1 MDDQDD
7 KGLAPIGDILP
18 KLIKPHHKPLSR
30 IKERL
35 VSMPLD
41 QKQTATLYQHSVL
54 CQTCMPYRDPGDAI
68 RIWQR
73 RNGFVRLELQAGRV
87 LDQDMDDFV
96 NVGLPF
102 GPKPRLVLYHL
113 NAEALRTQSPCIELE
128 DSLTA
133 FVRRTLGLDSKGRNI
148 RTVKDQLSRLA
159 AADFRIGARHGDR
172 AVTVKGTVI
181 EGLELWSPRDDRQR
195 GLWPTR
201 IQFSQ
206 RYFESLLAHAVPLNE
221 NAVARLSHSAMGLDI
236 YTWLAQRLHR
246 VEPGRGGLCA
256 MGFSKGAIRSRL
268 QAHARFPARLPDH
281 PEAGAGCL
289 PGSSIHHGWKGD
301 APAPQL
307 PAHPAQVR
315 VPRLADDTEAVQNP
329 RGRTTYPR
337 PLCRADHGHFVALD
351 HGHFVAQAYS

>member
-7 KGLAPIGDILP
+7 KGLVPIGDILP

-41 QKQTATLYQHSVL
+41 QKQVAILYQHSVL

-73 RNGFVRLELQAGRV
+73 RNGLVRLELQAGRV
-87 LDQDMDDFV
+87 LDPNMDDFV
-96 NVGLPF
+96 NIGLPF

-159 AADFRIGARHGDR
+159 ATDFRIGARHEDR

-195 GLWPTR
+195 VLWPTR

-246 VEPGRGGLCA
+246 VEPGRAAFVPWVSLKEQFGLGYKR
-256 MGFSKGAIRSRL
+256 MRDFRRVFLITLKQVQVVYRE
-268 QAHARFPARLPDH
+268 ARFTTDGKGMRLFHSCP
-281 PEAGAGCL
+281 PVL
-289 PGSSIHHGWKGD
+289 RRFVS
-301 APAPQL
+301 
-307 PAHPAQVR
+307 
-315 VPRLADDTEAVQNP
+315 
-329 RGRTTYPR
+329 
-337 PLCRADHGHFVALD
+337 RA
-351 HGHFVAQAYS
+351 